1 MLLTITTTAN
11 PATDLGYLLHKN
23 PARAH
28 RFEPSFGQATV
39 FYPEATPERCTV
51 CLLVEVDPVDLVRRR
66 SGPSGDGGALTQ
78 YVNDRPYVASSFLS
92 VALANVFGTA
102 MTGRSKDRPE
112 LALTAIPLEARIP
125 VLPSRGGEALIR
137 ELFEPLGYA
146 VSAERLPLDDEF
158 PNWGQSRYF
167 AVTLRGSLRLQDL
180 LSHLYVLI
188 PVLDDE
194 KHYWVGDDEVEK
206 LLRRGGDWLP
216 NHPAKEQIARRYLKH
231 RKSLARAALERLTPA
246 EADTDDAPAFG
257 KPAGR
262 EDALEAPLSLNQQR
276 ITSVV
281 DAVLE
286 SGAKSVVDLGCGEGK
301 LLRELLRQRQ
311 LDRIVGVDVSVRALE
326 FAEERLELDRLAPA
340 IRDKLKLLHGSLMYR
355 DRRLQG
361 FDCATIIEVV
371 EHMDAPR
378 LLAFE
383 RVVFEAARPATV
395 IVTTPNAE
403 YNANLPNL
411 PPRQF
416 RHPDHRFEWTR
427 AEFERWAGDLA
438 ARFGYEV
445 RFAPIGRVD
454 SVFGPPTQMAVFR
467 IQ

>member
-1 MLLTITTTAN
+1 MLLTISTTAN
-11 PATDLGYLLHKN
+11 PAADLGYLLHKN
-23 PARAH
+23 PARVH
-28 RFEPSFGQATV
+28 RIEQSFGQATV

-51 CLLVEVDPVDLVRRR
+51 CLLVEVDPVDLVRKR
-66 SGPSGDGGALTQ
+66 SGPAGDGGVLTQ

-112 LALTAIPLEARIP
+112 LASVAIPLEARIP
-125 VLPSRGGEALIR
+125 VLPSRGGETLIR
-137 ELFEPLGYA
+137 ELFEPLGYT
-146 VSAERLPLDDEF
+146 VSAERLPLDEEF
-158 PNWGQSRYF
+158 PSWGQSRYF
-167 AVTLRGSLRLQDL
+167 SVTLRGSLRLQDL

-231 RKSLARAALERLTPA
+231 RKSLARAALERLTRA
-246 EADTDDAPAFG
+246 EADADDTPALG

-276 ITSVV
+276 ITSVIE
-281 DAVLE
+281 AVLE
-286 SGAKSVVDLGCGEGK
+286 SGAKSVMDLGCGEGK

-311 LDRIVGVDVSVRALE
+311 FDRIVGVDVSLRALE
-326 FAEERLELDRLAPA
+326 YAEERLELDRLAPA
-340 IRDKLKLLHGSLMYR
+340 VRDKLKLLHGSLMYR
-355 DRRLQG
+355 DRRLLG

-395 IVTTPNAE
+395 VVTTPNAE
-403 YNANLPNL
+403 YNANFPNL
-411 PPRQF
+411 PAGQF

-427 AEFERWAGDLA
+427 AEFERWAGDVA
-438 ARFGYEV
+438 SRFGYEV
-445 RFAPIGRVD
+445 RFAPIGHID
-454 SVFGPPTQMAVFR
+454 PTLGPPTQMAIFR
-467 IQ
+467 VQ